1 MTNTIRPAGAASNR
15 AGQVAAPLLLALLL
29 GARVPDAAAMTPG
42 DGQDLTT
49 LPLEQLLAL
58 DVYSASRYSQQTSE
72 APSNVSVISAGDIRA
87 YGWRTLADVLRS
99 LRGLY
104 VSYDRNYSYLGARGF
119 LRPGDYN
126 TRFLVQ
132 IDGNRIN
139 DAVYDQP
146 PLGEE
151 FPLDLEL
158 VERIEY
164 ASGPGSSVY
173 GANAFFGVIN
183 VITRRPQELEG
194 VHATV
199 DGAQA
204 GTRRGLGS
212 YGWRDGH
219 GNELLLA
226 ASRYKSDGR
235 DQYYAVYDTPQQ
247 NNGVAQGLDY
257 ETSQRL
263 YAKAISGPVTLSLLH
278 GDRPKGVPTASFSQ
292 AFNDPRS
299 RTIDT
304 QNYASLDYHDTV
316 APATELNARLY
327 WGSYDSLGDYAT
339 DNADR
344 TPNRDQSNGRWW
356 GAEARVLSTAVAGH
370 KLMVG
375 AEYQHDYRLRLLNF
389 DAAPYRL
396 YLNEN
401 HAGQRYGLFVADE
414 LRLAAP
420 LLLNAGLRYDHHTST
435 GGVFNP
441 RVALIDQLTADTTL
455 KAIYGSAYRTPNIY
469 ERYYA
474 FIGDGGQLAN
484 PGLARERIR
493 STELVLAHQW
503 QANRRL
509 TVSLFHNEVS
519 GLISQ
524 VTDAAS
530 GLPIFL
536 NTGSPSAHGLEAEY
550 EHSWSPEARL
560 RASYS
565 WQRVRRDGAD
575 TVNSPAQLAKLN
587 LTLPLRGAWRAGLEA
602 QYMGPRDTVRGARAG
617 GFLVANLNLFSVRL
631 SRHTDLAFTVHNL
644 GDRRYADPV
653 ADSLAMDTVT
663 QDGRRLGARLTVDY

>member
-1 MTNTIRPAGAASNR
+1 MIKAIRPARAASIR
-15 AGQVAAPLLLALLL
+15 AGQTAALLLLL
-29 GARVPDAAAMTPG
+29 GARMPAAGAVTPG

-72 APSNVSVISAGDIRA
+72 APANVTVISAGDIRA

-126 TRFLVQ
+126 TRFLLQ

-139 DAVYDQP
+139 DAVYDQA

-151 FPLDLEL
+151 FPLDLDL

-194 VHATV
+194 VRAAL
-199 DGAQA
+199 DGGQA
-204 GTRRGLGS
+204 GTRRGAGS

-247 NNGVAQGLDY
+247 NDGVAHGLDY

-263 YAKAISGPVTLSLLH
+263 YAKAISGPFTLSLLH

-292 AFNDPRS
+292 SFNDPQS

-304 QNYASLDYHDTV
+304 QNYASLDYRAPL
-316 APATELNARLY
+316 APATELSARLY

-339 DNADR
+339 DNAEH
-344 TPNRDQSNGRWW
+344 TLNRDLSNGRWW
-356 GAEARVLSTAVAGH
+356 GAEARLLTTALAGH
-370 KLMVG
+370 KLMAG
-375 AEYQHDYRLRLLNF
+375 AEYQRDYRLRLLNF
-389 DAAPYRL
+389 DLAPYQL

-401 HAGQRYGLFVADE
+401 HAGQRYGLFLADE

-441 RVALIDQLTADTTL
+441 RVALIGQLAAGTTL

-484 PGLARERIR
+484 PALRRERIR

-503 QANRRL
+503 QDNRRL
-509 TVSLFHNEVS
+509 TVSLFHNDVS

-524 VTDAAS
+524 VTDSAS

-550 EHSWSPEARL
+550 EHSWSPAARL

-565 WQRVRRDGAD
+565 WQRVHQDGAD
-575 TVNSPAQLAKLN
+575 TVNSPAHLAKLN
-587 LTLPLRGAWRAGLEA
+587 LTLPLQGPWRAGLEA
-602 QYMGPRDTVRGARAG
+602 QYVGRRDTVRGNHAG
-617 GFLVANLNLFSVRL
+617 GFLLANLNLFSVRL
-631 SRHTDLAFTVHNL
+631 TRHADLAFSVHNL
-644 GDRRYADPV
+644 GGRRYADPV

-663 QDGRRLGARLTVDY
+663 QDGRRLAGRLTVDY

>member
-1 MTNTIRPAGAASNR
+1 MTNNTRPAWAASIR
-15 AGQVAAPLLLALLL
+15 AGQAAALLLLL
-29 GARVPDAAAMTPG
+29 GARVPAAAAMTPG

-72 APSNVSVISAGDIRA
+72 APSNVTVISAADIRA

-139 DAVYDQP
+139 DAVYDQA

-204 GTRRGLGS
+204 GTRRGMGS

-226 ASRYKSDGR
+226 ASRFKSDGR
-235 DQYYAVYDTPQQ
+235 DQYYAVYDTPAQ

-257 ETSQRL
+257 ETAQRL
-263 YAKAISGPVTLSLLH
+263 YAKAVNGPYTLSLLH

-304 QNYASLDYHDTV
+304 QNYASLDYRDTV
-316 APATELNARLY
+316 APSTEVSARLY

-339 DNADR
+339 DDAAH
-344 TPNRDQSNGRWW
+344 TPNRDLSNGRWW
-356 GAEARVLSTAVAGH
+356 GAEARLLSGAVAGH

-389 DAAPYRL
+389 DVVPYRL

-414 LRLAAP
+414 LHLAAP

-441 RVALIDQLTADTTL
+441 RVALIGQLAPATTL

-493 STELVLAHQW
+493 STELVLTRQW

-509 TVSLFHNEVS
+509 TVSVFHNEVS

-536 NTGSPSAHGLEAEY
+536 NTGTPSARGVEAEY
-550 EHSWSPEARL
+550 EHSWSAEARL

-565 WQRVRRDGAD
+565 WQRVHRDGAD

-587 LTLPLRGAWRAGLEA
+587 LTLPVCGPWRAGFEA
-602 QYMGPRDTVRGARAG
+602 QYVGPRDTVRGGRAG
-617 GFLVANLNLFSVRL
+617 GFLLTNLNLFSVRL
-631 SRHTDLAFTVHNL
+631 SRHADLAVDVHNL

-653 ADSLAMDTVT
+653 ADSLAMDTVA
-663 QDGRRLGARLTVDY
+663 QDGRRLGARLTIDY